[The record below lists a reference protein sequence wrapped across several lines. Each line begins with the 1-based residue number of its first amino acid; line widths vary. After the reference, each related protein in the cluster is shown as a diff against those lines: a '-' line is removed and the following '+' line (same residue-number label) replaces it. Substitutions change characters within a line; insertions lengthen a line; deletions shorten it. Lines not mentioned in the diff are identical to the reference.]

1 MFRTTGD
8 FLTCWGE
15 HVRDTEK
22 VFQKLTDRALSQSM
36 SKDQRTLGR
45 LGWHIV
51 LTSPTMMREAR
62 MPAKDPAG
70 ADVVPEHAAV
80 ILEGYRQMSEQLT
93 LYVRTKMADGDLLE
107 AVPMYGESWSRGQ
120 VLFAIMAHEIHHRG
134 QMTVLMRQAGLA
146 VPGVYGPA
154 REEWSQFGMPEP
166 AI

>member
-1 MFRTTGD
+1 MFRTTSD
-8 FLTCWGE
+8 FLTAWNE
-15 HVRDTEK
+15 HIRDTEK
-22 VFQKLTDRALSQSM
+22 VFQRLTDGSLSQSV
-36 SKDQRTLGR
+36 SKDHRTLGR

-51 LTSPTMMREAR
+51 LTNPSMMREAG
-62 MPAKDPAG
+62 MTAHDPAG
-70 ADVVPEHAAV
+70 ADVVPERAAV
-80 ILEGYRQMSEQLT
+80 ILDGYRKMSEQLSD
-93 LYVRTKMADGDLLE
+93 YVRIQLADGDLLE
-107 AVPMYGESWSRGQ
+107 AVPMYGESWTRGQ